1 MTPDEAPAL
10 NRAET
15 LKGLAA
21 LQSALDLIGNTD
33 TADQGDRL
41 LAKIVVENELALRD
55 LIRFACTKLALE
67 A

>member
-15 LKGLAA
+15 LKGLSA

-33 TADQGDRL
+33 TAGQGDKL
-41 LAKIVVENELALRD
+41 VAKIVVENELALRD

-67 A
+67 